1 MAITRAQQAKQMLQD
16 GGRIGFFT
24 GMREQEQREKAASNR
39 ESRRGG
45 QYNTPKQSTYS
56 SEIEDET
63 TSKDRKE
70 TLSTT
75 PKSMPSGGEAK
86 TKKQLKDIRDKER
99 RKYQNQFTSK
109 GIVPPGPN
117 LKARQRALNYTNK
130 EIARYLDRFGSY
142 YDPNKFS
149 VTKTGYPN
157 FGVPFPASIID
168 EELDARKELKDILKT
183 GNRIPV
189 GKSGLSYELSAVP
202 DLDIDSI
209 RELAATQTLA
219 QGAPLTGYQ
228 AKALEDLKNK
238 IETRDNFLDTGDTSN
253 IYPKPV
259 TPVDIRATD
268 PISTDPCKGPNP
280 PAYCF
285 VKEDKE
291 EEVDPRTNFYGL
303 SPRIAGSMFD
313 FSGFADGG
321 RAEFAEGGMPYEGG
335 IMDLESGR
343 QMYFLGKL
351 VKKASRALKKITK
364 SKIGKVALMGALGY
378 GLGGGTF
385 FGKMLPGVTRGGQG
399 FGGFGGLKS
408 ILGNVGDMIGGSSL
422 GDKFAK
428 FAGNKIGM
436 GILGISAL
444 SGLTAPKQEN
454 FDIEQYY
461 KTGET
466 SDDVVPYNRIAGSEF
481 DFYGSPKKDGGL
493 MRLGFDEGGKD
504 LSTDAN
510 YKGWKK
516 LYEKNP
522 DVAAMNDNHQQYLN
536 FYERDKTKQAEGSK
550 EPVAKKT
557 MPLLDM
563 DGMEK
568 DYREDG
574 GFVPI
579 GRMERADDVPARLS
593 KNEFVFTADAVRN
606 AGEGDIDKG
615 AEVMYNMMKNLESG
629 GEVSEESQ
637 GLDGAREM
645 FQTSQRLGEVI

>member
-1 MAITRAQQAKQMLQD
+1 MAITRAQIARELYIKGGVVNPD
-16 GGRIGFFT
+16 G
-24 GMREQEQREKAASNR
+24 
-39 ESRRGG
+39 RRGFG
-45 QYNTPKQSTYS
+45 GGADMGTVSTYDS
-56 SEIEDET
+56 STGKGRKAGPGTGGYQGGPKGGYGDAGRDGPT
-63 TSKDRKE
+63 DRNPYDKGKE
-70 TLSTT
+70 
-75 PKSMPSGGEAK
+75 KFKE
-86 TKKQLKDIRDKER
+86 IRDKETK
-99 RKYQNQFTSK
+99 KYQKQFTSK
-109 GIVPPGPN
+109 GIAPPGPN
-117 LKARQRALNYTNK
+117 RKKRQRALNYTNK
-130 EIARYLDRFGSY
+130 EIARYLNRFGSY
-142 YDPNKFS
+142 YDPNKFGI
-149 VTKTGYPN
+149 TKTGYPN
-157 FGVPFPASIID
+157 FGVPVPYSIIN
-168 EELDARKELKDILKT
+168 EELDARKDLKDILAT

-189 GKSGLSYELSAVP
+189 GTSGLSYELSAVP

-219 QGAPLTGYQ
+219 QGTSLTGYQ
-228 AKALEDLKNK
+228 AGALKDLKDK
-238 IETRDNFLDTGDTSN
+238 IETRDEFLRTGDTSD
-253 IYPKPV
+253 IYP
-259 TPVDIRATD
+259 D
-268 PISTDPCKGPNP
+268 PPEPTRDGGDNQITDPCKGPNP

-285 VKEDKE
+285 AKTPVTPDP
-291 EEVDPRTNFYGL
+291 VDPRTNFYGL
-303 SPRIAGSMFD
+303 SPRIAGSMFN
-313 FSGFADGG
+313 FSEFADGG
-321 RAEFAEGGMPYEGG
+321 RAGMMDGGMMDDTPEGG

-444 SGLTAPKQEN
+444 SGLTAPKEDG
-454 FDIEQYY
+454 FDLEKYY

-493 MRLGFDEGGKD
+493 MRAGYQEGG
-504 LSTDAN
+504 DA
-510 YKGWKK
+510 
-516 LYEKNP
+516 
-522 DVAAMNDNHQQYLN
+522 
-536 FYERDKTKQAEGSK
+536 

-557 MPLLDM
+557 MPLIDM
-563 DGMEK
+563 DGKEK
-568 DYREDG
+568 DYRETG
-574 GFVPI
+574 GFVEM